1 MSSEVVTMSPEHTM
15 RDAAV
20 LMNQHNMHRLP
31 IVDNGRLVGML
42 TSSDVMKDMVKVVRK
57 LAPSKDLSP

>member
-1 MSSEVVTMSPEHTM
+1 MSSEVVSMSPEHTM

-31 IVDNGRLVGML
+31 NLISRTGEKRLGSWV
-42 TSSDVMKDMVKVVRK
+42 
-57 LAPSKDLSP
+57 